1 MESRGKAPRRNAAKR
16 QKGQKIMRKSNSK
29 EARRAIEAYVLEE
42 VETINERSEYDGK
55 LNPARPV
62 SSAFETIREE
72 MDYQSYIGPAS
83 DRPVYGAGLAA
94 KYDAAGRHDHYTAS
108 TPYRVMWLYA
118 AIGNLEAYTGP
129 IYQRLREWL
138 DETPEESDRYTDT
151 EAERLFYHL
160 TASAFE
166 RLYQRENRTR

>member
-1 MESRGKAPRRNAAKR
+1 
-16 QKGQKIMRKSNSK
+16 MRKSNSK

-62 SSAFETIREE
+62 SSAFETICEE
-72 MDYQSYIGPAS
+72 MDYQSAAAADQREIM
-83 DRPVYGAGLAA
+83 GAGLAA
-94 KYDAAGRHDHYTAS
+94 KYEAAGRYNHIAAT
-108 TPYRVMWLYA
+108 TPYWVWYLA
-118 AIGNLEAYTGP
+118 ASQGEFFAYTE
-129 IYQRLREWL
+129 QARALLRDCL
-138 DETPEESDRYTDT
+138 QETPEEAARYSDGQVWDLYR
-151 EAERLFYHL
+151 HL